1 MSKATVF
8 QNNYDKKSKKLPEPL
23 AITRADYNLPVPI
36 ITAWAA
42 YIRRRQYYEKELQ

>member
-8 QNNYDKKSKKLPEPL
+8 QNNYDKKSKKLPGPL

-36 ITAWAA
+36 ITAGAA
-42 YIRRRQYYEKELQ
+42 YNRRRQYEKEHQ